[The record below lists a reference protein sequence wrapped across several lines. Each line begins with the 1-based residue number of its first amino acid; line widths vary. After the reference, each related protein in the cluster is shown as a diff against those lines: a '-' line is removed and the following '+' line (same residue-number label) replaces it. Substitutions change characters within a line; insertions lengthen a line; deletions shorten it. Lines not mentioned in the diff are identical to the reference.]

1 MPQLN
6 QETAQK
12 VRDAEDG
19 FAPIPRG
26 VYVMELAVDVE
37 VGEGQKGA
45 YWKWTLEI
53 PEGEQYAGRRFW
65 LNTSLS
71 ENAFFKL
78 KETFAAFGVDTDT
91 NTEDLV
97 KHKVRGVVSMQTIQ
111 KGQRA
116 GQLGNNL
123 DRILPLDGPSGEGID
138 AEGNKLPAEDETP
151 AKGGGKGKDDAPL
164 F

>member
-6 QETAQK
+6 SDKAQK
-12 VRDAEDG
+12 VREAEDN
-19 FAPIPRG
+19 FAAIPRG
-26 VYVMELAVDVE
+26 VYVLELTEDVE

-45 YWKWTLEI
+45 YWKWTFEI
-53 PEGEQYAGRRFW
+53 PEGEKFSTRRFW

-71 ENAFFKL
+71 DNAFFKL
-78 KETFAAFGVDTDT
+78 KETFAAFGEDPET

-97 KHKVRGVVSMQTIQ
+97 KRRVRGVISIQTIQ

-138 AEGNKLPAEDETP
+138 GEGNSLPEDTSLIKGDG
-151 AKGGGKGKDDAPL
+151 KGGDDSAPL

>member
-1 MPQLN
+1 MPQLGKDM
-6 QETAQK
+6 AKK
-12 VRDAEDG
+12 VAEAEDS

-26 VYVMELAVDVE
+26 VYIVELAQDCE
-37 VGEGQKGA
+37 VAEGAKGA
-45 YWKWTLEI
+45 YWKWTFEI
-53 PEGEQYAGRRFW
+53 PEGEAYAGRRFW

-97 KHKVRGVVSMQTIQ
+97 KKRVRAVIGTQTIQ

-116 GQLGNNL
+116 GQIGNDL
-123 DRILPLDGPSGEGID
+123 QKVLPLDGPTGENVDESGNELPKED
-138 AEGNKLPAEDETP
+138 ASAASG
-151 AKGGGKGKDDAPL
+151 KGGDSSAPL

>member
-6 QETAQK
+6 SEKAQK
-12 VRDAEDG
+12 VRDAEDN
-19 FAPIPRG
+19 FSPVPRG
-26 VYVMELAVDVE
+26 IYILELTEDVE

-45 YWKWTLEI
+45 YWKWTFEI
-53 PEGEQYAGRRFW
+53 PEGETGAGRRFW

-71 ENAFFKL
+71 DNAFFKL
-78 KETFAAFGVDTDT
+78 KETFAAFGEDPEVA
-91 NTEDLV
+91 TEDLL
-97 KHKVRGVVSMQTIQ
+97 KRRVRGVVSVQTIQ

-123 DRILPLDGPSGEGID
+123 DRILPLDGPTGEGID
-138 AEGNKLPAEDETP
+138 GEGNKLPEDT
-151 AKGGGKGKDDAPL
+151 ATVKKDGAAPL